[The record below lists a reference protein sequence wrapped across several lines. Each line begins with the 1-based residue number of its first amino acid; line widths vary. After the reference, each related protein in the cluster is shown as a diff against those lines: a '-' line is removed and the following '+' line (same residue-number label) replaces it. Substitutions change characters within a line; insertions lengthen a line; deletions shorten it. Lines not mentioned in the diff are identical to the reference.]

1 MNRLLILL
9 FMVGWALWI
18 VQVNSGGTGEAVRSE
33 QNAKVSGQATP
44 GQQAA
49 ALSELQPTAPATVH
63 SPHAIAPDEAP
74 PKPAV
79 SSGAS
84 PPQTH
89 PAENPEPQPKSS
101 PFTGEIS
108 VGPDLLKQVIASEA
122 TVGTSR

>member
-9 FMVGWALWI
+9 YMVGWALWI
-18 VQVNSGGTGEAVRSE
+18 VQVNSGRTGEAVRSE

-79 SSGAS
+79 SSGLLLRKRILPKIRS
-84 PPQTH
+84 P
-89 PAENPEPQPKSS
+89 SRS
-101 PFTGEIS
+101 P
-108 VGPDLLKQVIASEA
+108 VN
-122 TVGTSR
+122 R